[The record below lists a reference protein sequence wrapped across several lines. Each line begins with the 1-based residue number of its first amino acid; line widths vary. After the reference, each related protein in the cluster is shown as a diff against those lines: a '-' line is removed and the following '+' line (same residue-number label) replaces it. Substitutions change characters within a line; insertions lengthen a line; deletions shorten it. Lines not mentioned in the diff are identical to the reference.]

1 MKQHGKPGESG
12 KDALEEVG
20 IHSAADKELLNRE
33 SNWGSNRDT
42 NFMWTIREAAVTN
55 SQAECSRTER

>member
-42 NFMWTIREAAVTN
+42 NFM
-55 SQAECSRTER
+55 